1 MVVMELVVDLVVLV
15 DQVVE
20 EEKIT
25 LEVQEQI
32 ILVQLNKDFLVVL
45 IHQAQMD
52 QHLVVVVEVAVLH
65 VIQTTK
71 ALLILVA
78 LEAVAVEELVSLL
91 EELVKEAQEVLMDLI
106 PKMEVLVMLVI

>member
-1 MVVMELVVDLVVLV
+1 M
-15 DQVVE
+15 
-20 EEKIT
+20 
-25 LEVQEQI
+25 
-32 ILVQLNKDFLVVL
+32 
-45 IHQAQMD
+45 
-52 QHLVVVVEVAVLH
+52 EVAVLH